1 MSFDGKPSARELHS
15 FHNSLSVLLKAVE
28 GHKTTVDLRNE
39 SYVHG
44 TVEQA
49 DGFMNVVMKNCV
61 FTDPRGDRFP
71 FDTFFV
77 HARNIR
83 CVHIPPNIPVI
94 PAIKH
99 ELESIHPVF
108 RRGSA
113 QTKQKK
119 TFREKRL
126 GEKLAEDRA
135 AVQEILAKQ
144 ENSDD
149 ERQ

>member
-1 MSFDGKPSARELHS
+1 MNFEKPSARETHS
-15 FHNSLSVLLKAVE
+15 FHNTLGILLKAVE

-39 SYVHG
+39 SFVHG

-49 DGFMNVVMKNCV
+49 DGFMNVVMKDCV

-77 HARNIR
+77 QARNIR
-83 CVHIPPNIPVI
+83 CVHIPTDVPII

-99 ELESIHPVF
+99 GLESLHSSFGKV
-108 RRGSA
+108 R
-113 QTKQKK
+113 QKR

-126 GEKLAEDRA
+126 KEKLAQDKA
-135 AVQEILAKQ
+135 ALQEILVAQ
-144 ENSDD
+144 EQSSDVG
-149 ERQ
+149 Q